1 MKDTTRQNAVS
12 CCPLLSAC
20 AVAFISSTPAF
31 AQSDTGSAALE
42 EVVVTAQKREQN
54 LQDVPLPVTAFTA
67 ADIERRNL
75 TNIAQLAQFTP
86 NVIFDTTTSVS
97 GLSSGAAVFIRGI
110 GQLDFAL
117 TTDPGVG
124 TYVDGV
130 YASRSVGGVI
140 DTLDVERVEV
150 LRGPQGTLYGRNTMG
165 GAINITTRRPGDTF
179 GGDLEVTLGDFNRLD
194 VRGAVDLPLTD
205 RLALRVAASS
215 KRRDGYVDRVL
226 VGDKLGDEDRQAI
239 RGSLLYSG
247 DAFELHVTA
256 DYAQID
262 ENSAGSVLAGITQ
275 APNVVVFNT
284 FDAPGNTVPG
294 FGNGIPYDG
303 RFIIGNPDKT
313 FATGPT
319 GTRLDLMG
327 GAATL
332 TWSLADLEVKSVTA
346 YRETDGEF
354 FRDPDNSP
362 LTITHTSNPNY
373 HHEQFTQELQFTG
386 KGLGGAIEY
395 VGGLYYLK
403 EEGTDSVLVPLAPS
417 LGFITN
423 KADVD
428 NESYAAYGQATYYLT
443 PTWRITGGLRYTN
456 DDKSYD
462 PFQRIL
468 FGAAGPAPGVS
479 VPLVPDQR
487 VSSGFEQTTG
497 RAAVEFLPRDSLLY
511 YVSFT
516 QGFKSGGFNIR
527 YVVPR
532 AAALAFDPETLDSYE
547 AGFKW
552 QSANDR
558 VRLNGTAFF
567 MDYAD
572 IQVQVF
578 EIGGG
583 PLTQNSGTAEIKG
596 AELELVAAATSSL
609 RFGLGL
615 GYTDAQYTD
624 LNPPTV
630 ALAATLTQ
638 DSKLPNTPE
647 FTANASAE
655 YELVRSWGSLG
666 FRVDYAYTDDLYNDA
681 QNSPFL
687 FQEACDI
694 WNGSIRYS
702 SPKERW
708 EIVLFGTNLGDERYI
723 SSGDSNFGLGFHEA
737 NYNRPREFGVTARW
751 HF

>member
-1 MKDTTRQNAVS
+1 MKQITTPRRFS
-12 CCPLLSAC
+12 LSLSAC
-20 AVAFISSTPAF
+20 AVATLSTTF
-31 AQSDTGSAALE
+31 AHADDTLRTGALE

-54 LQDVPLPVTAFTA
+54 LQEVPLPVTAFTA
-67 ADIERRNL
+67 ADIERRNF
-75 TNIAQLAQFTP
+75 TNIAQLAEFTP

-97 GLSSGAAVFIRGI
+97 GLSSGAAIFIRGI

-140 DTLDVERVEV
+140 DTLDVARVEIM
-150 LRGPQGTLYGRNTMG
+150 RGPQGTLYGRNTMG

-179 GGDLEVTLGDFNRLD
+179 GGDVELTLGSFDRVD
-194 VRGAVDLPLTD
+194 ARGAIDLPLTPE
-205 RLALRVAASS
+205 LGLRIAASS
-215 KRRDGYVDRVL
+215 KKRDGYVDRVL
-226 VGDKLGDEDRQAI
+226 MGDELGDENRQAA
-239 RGSLLYSG
+239 RASLLYSG
-247 DAFELHVTA
+247 ETFELHATA
-256 DYAQID
+256 DYAHID
-262 ENSAGSVLAGITQ
+262 ENSAGSVLVGITQ
-275 APNVVVFNT
+275 APNVVVFNA
-284 FDAPGNTVPG
+284 FDAPGNAVPG
-294 FGNGIPYDG
+294 FGSSVPYDG
-303 RFIIGNPDKT
+303 RFITGDPDKT

-319 GTRLDLMG
+319 GTKLDLA
-327 GAATL
+327 GAAVTM
-332 TWSLADLEVKSVTA
+332 TWSLPNIEIKSISA

-362 LTITHTSNPNY
+362 LTITHTSNPEY
-373 HHEQFTQELQFTG
+373 HHEQLSQELQFTG
-386 KGLGGAIEY
+386 DAGDNVFEY
-395 VGGLYYLK
+395 VAGLYYMT

-423 KADVD
+423 KADID
-428 NESYAAYGQATYYLT
+428 NDSYAAYGQGTYYLT
-443 PTWRITGGLRYTN
+443 EHWRVTGGVRYTQ

-468 FGAAGPAPGVS
+468 FGPAGPAPGVS

-487 VSSGFEQTTG
+487 LSQTFDQTTG
-497 RAAVEFLPRDSLLY
+497 RVAIEFLPSDDLLY
-511 YVSFT
+511 YASFT

-532 AAALAFDPETLDSYE
+532 AAALPFDPETLDSYE

-558 VRLNGTAFF
+558 VRLNGTAFY
-567 MDYAD
+567 MEYSD

-596 AELELVAAATSSL
+596 AELELVAVAGNL
-609 RFGLGL
+609 RIGMGL
-615 GYTDAQYTD
+615 GYTDAAYTD

-630 ALAATLTQ
+630 ALAASLTK
-638 DSKLPNTPE
+638 DAKLPNTPE
-647 FTANASAE
+647 FTANTSVE
-655 YELVRSWGSLG
+655 YDIVKSWGLLG
-666 FRVDYAYTDDLYNDA
+666 LRIDYLHTDDVYNDA

-687 FQEACDI
+687 FQDAYDL
-694 WNGSIRYS
+694 WNGSVRYTTPDES
-702 SPKERW
+702 W
-708 EIVLFGTNLGDERYI
+708 EVVVFGTNLGDKRYI

-737 NYNRPREFGVTARW
+737 NYNRPREVGLTVRW